1 MQRYHDDE
9 DVGDV
14 ESGSPGSVSAAGE
27 RRMSAHL
34 GRVALVELVH
44 DAVER
49 LHLVVQS
56 PLLLVHERLHVDGGP
71 LQLVVLQDDLV
82 LAALRRDRDGQVLRT
97 YRHRNRVSATPLMPV
112 SWHF

>member
-1 MQRYHDDE
+1 MDAVLA
-9 DVGDV
+9 DV
-14 ESGSPGSVSAAGE
+14 S
-27 RRMSAHL
+27 
-34 GRVALVELVH
+34 LVELGH
-44 DAVER
+44 AALEH

>member
-14 ESGSPGSVSAAGE
+14 ESGSSGSVSAAGE

-56 PLLLVHERLHVDGGP
+56 PLLLVHERLHVDRRRLP
-71 LQLVVLQDDLV
+71 MIVLQLDFLLRPLRHQRYRDVLYDKSSNEL
-82 LAALRRDRDGQVLRT
+82 
-97 YRHRNRVSATPLMPV
+97 
-112 SWHF
+112 